1 MVDTIQRGIDIEVRI
16 IHADKAKA
24 DLRDVSTATDKTA
37 DSAQKLLKDL
47 LKMGGGLNGVGK
59 AANDAGAN
67 LVPLK
72 VVEDVGKWFEKAT
85 AAVNGFEAGA
95 KKATGTVKTFSA
107 EAAADFAKMAAEL
120 YRLGEASD
128 YGVQLSEFVIEL
140 GKSAEWL
147 VPIIGKAR
155 DAGYEFNDQ
164 LYQMANLVD
173 RDAKSAIGIA
183 ADFENLDAKT
193 SKLNETT
200 RDLTATTKDFSKA
213 IEQETHDISEYPA
226 LMADAGKKTEKTG
239 SIFDFAKG
247 KALKFFGAIGLGIYS
262 MYTLASALR
271 RGVRNVIDFVKG
283 GIDLAVKAHKEWQ
296 VVIASSKK
304 KLGELQQEL
313 GEKLLPQIGAV
324 NVAQRELMETLGDT
338 GAIDGAAQ
346 GIGTLALAWAGV
358 LYAINECIK
367 AGKKA
372 LDQAGEWAEKHG
384 IPLDKIIRAG
394 FAFGTAGLS
403 EEVGPL
409 VKGYAKLGKRS
420 EAQAKAEA
428 AAGDPVAA
436 EYGRYLSGGLGPFS
450 AEMYKRFGLDT
461 KKGKPA
467 AGGGRAPKRPR
478 AEYLPSVEK
487 GIAGIDI
494 LPPEELAAAESGLAI
509 AEIGVRHEEERE
521 AKRKANREKEAEIEA
536 ARIAKLKGQ
545 AEEIGQLINP
555 TDYIIEGLKSGDMDK
570 AIQEFAINLGETVAR
585 ELISKLIMMGVMA
598 IINAITGGGG
608 GILQGA
614 LTAQHG
620 MYTGEYEGPVFVH
633 KHEVIQPLDTYA
645 QMGKLLNR
653 AIVGVSPGVP
663 RGEGAKVNVMVSE
676 RAGDLVDVHRTESV
690 FRGGEALSALEG
702 A

>member
-95 KKATGTVKTFSA
+95 KKTTGTVKVFSA

-226 LMADAGKKTEKTG
+226 LMADAGKKTETTG
-239 SIFDFAKG
+239 GMFNFAKD
-247 KALKFFGAIGLGIYS
+247 KALKFFGAIGVGIYS
-262 MYTLASALR
+262 MYTLANAVR
-271 RGVRNVIDFVKG
+271 RGARAVVDFVKD

-296 VVIASSKK
+296 VVIASGKK
-304 KLGELQQEL
+304 KLQELQREL

-358 LYAINECIK
+358 LYAINKCIE

-372 LDQAGEWAEKHG
+372 LDQAREWAEERG

-394 FAFGTAGLS
+394 FAVGTLGVS
-403 EEVGPL
+403 EAVGPL
-409 VKGYAKLGKRS
+409 VKRYAKLGKGS

-428 AAGDPVAA
+428 ESEMLAGP
-436 EYGRYLSGGLGPFS
+436 RRKWLWGLGPGGWG
-450 AEMYKRFGLDT
+450 AEKE
-461 KKGKPA
+461 KKPA
-467 AGGGRAPKRPR
+467 AGGAGGGADKRLS
-478 AEYLPSVEK
+478 EW
-487 GIAGIDI
+487 
-494 LPPEELAAAESGLAI
+494 
-509 AEIGVRHEEERE
+509 
-521 AKRKANREKEAEIEA
+521 EKEAKLRGEAALAERERAAELRREEFRQERVVMEEAQPLVKEPGVTADIEA
-536 ARIAKLKGQ
+536 QAEEVEAERIAKLKGQ
-545 AEEIGQLINP
+545 AEEIGQLIDP
-555 TDYIIEGLKSGDMDK
+555 TSYIIAGFKSDDMHK
-570 AIQEFAINLGETVAR
+570 AI
-585 ELISKLIMMGVMA
+585 
-598 IINAITGGGG
+598 
-608 GILQGA
+608 
-614 LTAQHG
+614 
-620 MYTGEYEGPVFVH
+620 
-633 KHEVIQPLDTYA
+633 
-645 QMGKLLNR
+645 
-653 AIVGVSPGVP
+653 
-663 RGEGAKVNVMVSE
+663 
-676 RAGDLVDVHRTESV
+676 
-690 FRGGEALSALEG
+690 
-702 A
+702 